1 MDFRAISAKD
11 GYKWSI
17 QFISSKS
24 YILGLVNI
32 LFLLKSSG
40 KRGALDNITNLGY

>member
-1 MDFRAISAKD
+1 VDFRAISAKD

-32 LFLLKSSG
+32 LFLFRSSSKG
-40 KRGALDNITNLGY
+40 GALDNIMNLGY